1 MLKFTCGSSLPLDYS
16 KFDGVVAGYHLS
28 LWGQPSVFD
37 IPDKIYRGQFLYG
50 HRHQKPDPSSGCET
64 IAEWVTRR
72 VSLYPVISEW
82 VLINEFTDDLGV
94 PYPNY
99 KIDNLK
105 RYFEAAHLA
114 NPEAKLIVGEFK
126 PHLLKK
132 WESVSNIC
140 LELKASGFPVEMGVQ
155 THMKTYNAPV
165 VLAQLPELI
174 EMFNSIQIHFIEA
187 SLWYQSEV
195 DKLLCPG
202 FWKELEAIANNHKVK
217 SFCNWWLTEED
228 SHVGRRMPTFEKLN
242 LYTGDR
248 P

>member
-165 VLAQLPELI
+165 ILTRLPKII
-174 EMFNSIQIHFIEA
+174 EMFDVPVHFIEA
-187 SLWYQSEV
+187 SLWYKSVADKAICNGLWSE
-195 DKLLCPG
+195 LIS
-202 FWKELEAIANNHKVK
+202 IAEQHQVQ
-217 SFCNWWLTEED
+217 SFCNWWLMVED
-228 SHVGRRMPTFEKLN
+228 IEVGRRMPTFESLKL
-242 LYTGDR
+242 YIKE
-248 P
+248 